1 MTKSELIN
9 RLAERYSQLVA
20 KDAEY
25 AVKTIL
31 DAMTGALASGQRIE
45 IRGFGSFALN
55 SRPPRIGRNPKSG
68 DKVMVPEKRV
78 PHFKPGKQ
86 LRERVDAMVG
96 QPIIGL
102 NVCDNG
108 SRKGR
113 ARACP
118 FFLCFFCFRHGMIG
132 F

>member
-31 DAMTGALASGQRIE
+31 DAMTNALASGQRIE

-55 SRPPRIGRNPKSG
+55 SRPPPLGAIPRAATRS
-68 DKVMVPEKRV
+68 
-78 PHFKPGKQ
+78 KPW
-86 LRERVDAMVG
+86 
-96 QPIIGL
+96 
-102 NVCDNG
+102 
-108 SRKGR
+108 
-113 ARACP
+113 
-118 FFLCFFCFRHGMIG
+118 
-132 F
+132 